1 MQSRNRINI
10 ALLVLLLAGVV
21 GLIVIEKKTQTGNN
35 PNVSASETIKDS
47 TFYSELYTEFFN
59 FENID
64 LGITAS
70 KNAYTGTQSTMLTPK
85 IEYGFGITKSIPQL
99 SVLKN
104 TEQVIVDF
112 MCMSPIVDSSVHYV
126 LSVSNA
132 KNESVFWDGK
142 PIKIEKAN
150 TWVKSQ
156 IKFSINPELLIPENT
171 FQFYLWNREKKE
183 LYVDDLNFTLYGK
196 VIYKEEKSTQISS
209 NYFFD
214 FETNGGLS
222 GTDNLKACTS
232 HSGKIASDLSEGQE
246 FGVSVIKTVKEISDV
261 PLTKIS
267 ASVWF
272 YPLEENTNT
281 LLTASVVN
289 DKNETVFWGGKGTD
303 TGKFPKNQWTKLNV
317 SFALPSDK
325 ISMND
330 VVQVNIWNKGK
341 NKIIVDDLEIIYG
354 DQPER
359 KGTPNVIDP
368 SAFTGSGFV
377 PEKNKPPFQI
387 LYLNKQIVDI
397 DVLKNYNSN
406 DHFFSGDFIKDKNNL
421 DELLCI
427 KNNKAELIGFNTEK
441 KQFMSVWKSSSESDL
456 TSAEIGNSSNYI
468 FTADFNGDDK
478 TDLLTI
484 NKATGE
490 AKLYNFET
498 NKFILKNTL
507 KGIDKKH
514 LKYLN
519 NMNVVSNFN
528 INKLPAL
535 VYFTEK
541 SMVSLQL
548 KADKLEEN
556 QTGLVGDFIIFK
568 TADKLFPLVSSSQKN
583 ILLRLNTEWRF
594 DLQLIEK
601 NSSEINIKN
610 VVDFKGYANDY
621 NPKYYEY
628 TKIVTGRFMDK
639 NNSSVLVVSCNC
651 RDDKFDGVLCN
662 EIENLKELPNSIN
675 IYSLDVK

>member
-1 MQSRNRINI
+1 MQSRRRINI
-10 ALLVLLLAGVV
+10 ALLVLLLAAVV
-21 GLIVIEKKTQTGNN
+21 GLIVVEKNKKTEKLS
-35 PNVSASETIKDS
+35 VSSNITFQDS
-47 TFYSELYTEFFN
+47 TYYSELYAEFFN

-70 KNAYTGTQSTMLTPK
+70 KKTYSGTQSTMLTPE
-85 IEYGFGITKSIPQL
+85 IEFGFGITKSITQL

-104 TEQVIVDF
+104 TEQVIIDF

-150 TWVKSQ
+150 TWIKSQ
-156 IKFSINPELLIPENT
+156 IKFSISPELLIPENT
-171 FQFYLWNREKKE
+171 FQFYLWNRDKKE

-214 FETNGGLS
+214 FETNDGLS

-232 HSGKIASDLSEGQE
+232 HSGKIACDLSEGQE
-246 FGVSVIKTVKEISDV
+246 FGVSVIKTVKEISDA

-272 YPLEENTNT
+272 YSLEENTNT
-281 LLTASVVN
+281 HLTASVVN

-359 KGTPNVIDP
+359 KGKPNVIDP
-368 SAFTGSGFV
+368 SAFTGSSFV

-406 DHFFSGDFIKDKNNL
+406 DQFFSGDFVKDKNNL
-421 DELLCI
+421 DELLSI
-427 KNNKAELIGFNTEK
+427 KNNKAELLKFNTEQ
-441 KQFMSVWKSSSESDL
+441 KQFMSVWKSSSDNDL
-456 TSAEIGNSSNYI
+456 TSTEIWNSNNYI
-468 FTADFNGDDK
+468 FSADFNGDEK

-484 NKATGE
+484 DKTSGE
-490 AKLYNFET
+490 TKLYNFET

-541 SMVSLQL
+541 NMVLLQL

-556 QTGLVGDFIIFK
+556 QTNLTGDFMIFK
-568 TADKLFPLVSSSQKN
+568 TADKLFSIVSSSQKN
-583 ILLRLNTEWRF
+583 TLLRLNTEWRF

-601 NSSEINIKN
+601 NSSEISIKN
-610 VVDFKGYANDY
+610 VLDFKGYANDY

-628 TKIVTGRFMDK
+628 TKIIIGRFMDK
-639 NNSSVLVVSCNC
+639 NSSSVLVVSCNC
-651 RDDKFDGVLCN
+651 KDDKFDGVLCN

-675 IYSLDVK
+675 IYSVDDVK